1 MKSLQILFFL
11 FSISQLSSKNFIKN
25 IQISECKNCIHYL
38 QHDFIYNELSLYN
51 KCSKFGEKNIINGKI
66 EYDIA
71 RDCRKDE
78 EKCGNEGKY
87 FEKDDFSQIKQY
99 YYLGKSYTPVIG
111 IILIMVLPTIL
122 LEYLNKK

>member
-1 MKSLQILFFL
+1 M
-11 FSISQLSSKNFIKN
+11 
-25 IQISECKNCIHYL
+25 
-38 QHDFIYNELSLYN
+38 YN

-111 IILIMVLPTIL
+111 IILIMVLPTSL